1 MINRGSN
8 APLFLYYFR
17 TMTTPN
23 WIHNSGKNKN
33 PKGVSKGRI
42 KARKQVLQHL
52 KEKYKVVK

>member
-1 MINRGSN
+1 
-8 APLFLYYFR
+8 
-17 TMTTPN
+17 MTTPN

>member
-1 MINRGSN
+1 M
-8 APLFLYYFR
+8 
-17 TMTTPN
+17 TPN
-23 WIHNSGKNKN
+23 WIHNSGKKKN

>member
-1 MINRGSN
+1 M
-8 APLFLYYFR
+8 PLFCTFLG

-52 KEKYKVVK
+52 KSKYKVK